1 MSSQRAL
8 SSALLV
14 LSYKGAVIH
23 VGTQQSTT
31 LVPFPKP
38 EPQRDKFG
46 DQLPNGGA
54 HRFCIT
60 WETSDRA
67 PVNEST
73 ETSLSLIHVFSVS
86 LGPANYGFKIPNT
99 YERAPGGQPNREAPS
114 NFELAGPSPVQTM
127 VKRSR

>member
-1 MSSQRAL
+1 MRR
-8 SSALLV
+8 V
-14 LSYKGAVIH
+14 RH
-23 VGTQQSTT
+23 R
-31 LVPFPKP
+31 LVPNQSKAEETAGDHFSTRSAACKGNA
-38 EPQRDKFG
+38 QRDKFG

-73 ETSLSLIHVFSVS
+73 ETPLSPIHVFSVS
-86 LGPANYGFKIPNT
+86 LGPANYGFKIPGT
-99 YERAPGGQPNREAPS
+99 YERAPEGQPNREAPS
-114 NFELAGPSPVQTM
+114 NFELAGPSPVQSM

>member
-1 MSSQRAL
+1 MLTPTENRARFGRKREAELQWDKSRAHLPTVKIAAAVSQ
-8 SSALLV
+8 
-14 LSYKGAVIH
+14 GN
-23 VGTQQSTT
+23 G
-31 LVPFPKP
+31 
-38 EPQRDKFG
+38 QRDKFG

-86 LGPANYGFKIPNT
+86 LGPANYGFKIPST
-99 YERAPGGQPNREAPS
+99 YERALEDSPIGKLLVTLNLRDPHRS
-114 NFELAGPSPVQTM
+114 NQW
-127 VKRSR
+127 

>member
-67 PVNEST
+67 PINEST
-73 ETSLSLIHVFSVS
+73 SQRVNRNIVISNSRIFCLT
-86 LGPANYGFKIPNT
+86 
-99 YERAPGGQPNREAPS
+99 RAGKLWAQNA
-114 NFELAGPSPVQTM
+114 QHI
-127 VKRSR
+127 

>member
-46 DQLPNGGA
+46 DQLPNSGA

-67 PVNEST
+67 PINESTSQRVNESTSQRVNEST
-73 ETSLSLIHVFSVS
+73 ETSLSPIHVFSVS
-86 LGPANYGFKIPNT
+86 LGPANYGLKMPST
-99 YERAPGGQPNREAPS
+99 YERAPG
-114 NFELAGPSPVQTM
+114 
-127 VKRSR
+127 